1 MTTIKTAFDARFE
14 DPKTVQQ
21 MGFLTQRRLFEL
33 HASHDVQA
41 LKRDEVLA
49 GTSREGYKFLAINQI
64 DGTFVIFRDAD
75 GLYSYY
81 CDTTFANLQTMQLA
95 GFKTFGEI
103 DTIEK
108 FNHIMAIPDS
118 FR

>member
-14 DPKTVQQ
+14 DAATVQQ
-21 MGFLTQRRLFEL
+21 MGFLTKPRLFEL
-33 HASHDVQA
+33 RACADVKTLEREQ
-41 LKRDEVLA
+41 VLA
-49 GTSREGYKFLAINQI
+49 GFSSEGYKFLAINQI
-64 DGTFVIFRDAD
+64 DGIFVIFRDAA